1 MPCAHFSWLAVGRFL
16 EIWWPSSGTAQVFYS
31 FLLGLLWSK
40 YLPFDLITVW
50 YPQNVQKLTM
60 KTKRE
65 PIILHSLEALV
76 GMRGHPRVSPVH
88 GFAMVGSQ
96 MYGFLSYAK
105 QSCRSSYLFLLV
117 LEFLKWCLSTRI
129 MQEEILL
136 WIIHLDIPFNRT
148 INHKKR
154 WQKRAV
160 WQNFLLECTHINNFP
175 IYHHNIL

>member
-1 MPCAHFSWLAVGRFL
+1 MTQLRNC
-16 EIWWPSSGTAQVFYS
+16 PS
-31 FLLGLLWSK
+31 LLFISAWSPMIQISAFWS
-40 YLPFDLITVW
+40 Y
-50 YPQNVQKLTM
+50 
-60 KTKRE
+60 
-65 PIILHSLEALV
+65 HSLIPSKCAETDHEDKTRANHSALIRSF
-76 GMRGHPRVSPVH
+76 GGHPRVSPVH
-88 GFAMVGSQ
+88 RFAMVGSQ

-154 WQKRAV
+154 QQKRAV